1 MEETKNSIIKFL
13 QETTI
18 WENTNQS
25 ILIFIA
31 AILLGLFFEGIM
43 SKYLSHYLYKII
55 GKKEQRVGVEKFESL
70 LTKPI
75 SFFIMLIIIYIG
87 SSGIKLPEAWPYEKI
102 IDGDIIKDEYVFGIK
117 MILIRGFSLILIY
130 SIFKI
135 FLRMVDYIG
144 LILLKRA
151 EESENK
157 MDDQLVPFAVEIIKF
172 LVWVFAIFTILGN
185 VLGVNMTALVTGLG
199 IGGIAIAMAS
209 KESLENLLGSFT
221 IFLDKPF
228 TVGDMVTVGSITG
241 KVEKVGLRSTRLRTF
256 DRSLVTLPNKKM
268 IDAELDNLGERPVRR
283 VKFSVGLTY
292 ETSVEQ
298 IKKIIDDIQT
308 MIDGHPR
315 TTNEEGGK
323 SKGQVAR
330 VRFEEFSSSS
340 LDVLVLYYVN
350 SPKWDDLI
358 DVRQE
363 INYKIMEIVKKHN
376 SDFAFPSTTVYLQ
389 KN

>member
-298 IKKIIDDIQT
+298 IKKIVDDIQT
-308 MIDGHPR
+308 MVDDHPK
-315 TTNEEGGK
+315 TNDEGK
-323 SKGQVAR
+323 
-330 VRFEEFSSSS
+330 VRFQEFGSSS
-340 LDVLVLYYVN
+340 LDVLVMYFVD
-350 SPKWDDLI
+350 SPSWVDLI
-358 DVRQE
+358 DVRE
-363 INYKIMEIVKKHN
+363 DINYKIMEIVKKHN